1 MKLQSKI
8 TNKNL
13 DAILSGEKK
22 QEFLQIESIKLIA
35 EDGRIVKFKVPAAD
49 GISPLGMDFLRK
61 RYPEID
67 WKDDLPGIMIAIG
80 DIIHENSK

>member
-1 MKLQSKI
+1 M
-8 TNKNL
+8 

-22 QEFLQIESIKLIA
+22 QEFLQIESIELTA
-35 EDGRIVKFKVPAAD
+35 EDGRVVKFKVPAVKQ
-49 GISPLGMDFLRK
+49 ITPLGMMFLRK

-80 DIIHENSK
+80 DIIPKNSK